1 MAFVVEGSGQI
12 VLDLNRVIIATVS
25 NILFNIVGF
34 STAKV
39 VAIRVVIAGFPFIIA
54 STCQYYLDRNIRTG
68 GALWLKGIG
77 SFRFS
82 NC

>member
-25 NILFNIVGF
+25 NVLFNIVGF

-39 VAIRVVIAGFPFIIA
+39 VAIRVVIAGLPFIIA